1 MTKVSDVCLSSC
13 GATVVLAT
21 SSDEH
26 YPPENIL
33 DGKLETFWT
42 TTGTFPQ
49 EFIISFNGSAR
60 INKLT
65 VQSYLVRNLKIE
77 KSISKDPI
85 SFEKCAEKERRES
98 LNCWILLQRKIYLEN
113 SEGQLQ
119 TEEFMLSG
127 CQATHLRFI
136 IESSYDHFVSIHR
149 VMADG
154 AMDSMSPTA

>member
-65 VQSYLVRNLKIE
+65 VQSYL
-77 KSISKDPI
+77 D
-85 SFEKCAEKERRES
+85 
-98 LNCWILLQRKIYLEN
+98 LEN

>member
-1 MTKVSDVCLSSC
+1 MTKLSDVCLSSC

-21 SSDEH
+21 SCDER

-33 DGKLETFWT
+33 DGKSETFWT
-42 TTGTFPQ
+42 TTGIFPQ
-49 EFIISFNGSAR
+49 EFIIGFSGPAK

-77 KSISKDPI
+77 KSISKDPVN
-85 SFEKCAEKERRES
+85 FEKCAEKE
-98 LNCWILLQRKIYLEN
+98 LEN

-119 TEEFMLSG
+119 TEEFMLPG
-127 CQATHLRFI
+127 CQATYLRFI
-136 IESSYDHFVSIHR
+136 IESSFDQFVSIHR

-154 AMDSMSPTA
+154 NMDNISSTA

>member
-85 SFEKCAEKERRES
+85 SFEKCAEKD
-98 LNCWILLQRKIYLEN
+98 LEN